1 MEPFKDIFAQYQWN
15 ILTDRCN
22 MLENAYTTR
31 STKTYYV
38 HKDIQG
44 STLAITDSTGN
55 TVRNYTYDAYGT
67 PYVKIGQ
74 TYVKL
79 KAYLSN
85 PLFSQS
91 TRGNDRLYTGREYDG
106 ETGLYY
112 YRAREYSPELGRFL
126 QRDPIGQMDQVN
138 LYTYVGN
145 SPVMGRDPS
154 GCYSLGDFGDD
165 ITDFG
170 IATVKIP
177 AAIAILSLTVAG
189 F

>member
-1 MEPFKDIFAQYQWN
+1 M
-15 ILTDRCN
+15 
-22 MLENAYTTR
+22 
-31 STKTYYV
+31 
-38 HKDIQG
+38 
-44 STLAITDSTGN
+44 
-55 TVRNYTYDAYGT
+55 
-67 PYVKIGQ
+67 
-74 TYVKL
+74 KL

-145 SPVMGRDPS
+145 SPMVGVDPS
-154 GCYSLGDFGDD
+154 GE
-165 ITDFG
+165 
-170 IATVKIP
+170 VWEIP
-177 AAIAILSLTVAG
+177 AIIAV
-189 F
+189 

>member
-1 MEPFKDIFAQYQWN
+1 M
-15 ILTDRCN
+15 
-22 MLENAYTTR
+22 
-31 STKTYYV
+31 
-38 HKDIQG
+38 
-44 STLAITDSTGN
+44 
-55 TVRNYTYDAYGT
+55 RNYTYDAYGT
-67 PYVKIGQ
+67 PYILIGG

-106 ETGLYY
+106 ETGLCY

-145 SPVMGRDPS
+145 SPMGGVDPS
-154 GCYSLGDFGDD
+154 GEWGEYPKATMDYLKDNADMVRIVRTPLYFPDQD
-165 ITDFG
+165 LPG
-170 IATVKIP
+170 ILKLHTEVIFYKNNH
-177 AAIAILSLTVAG
+177 V
-189 F
+189 

>member
-1 MEPFKDIFAQYQWN
+1 MV
-15 ILTDRCN
+15 
-22 MLENAYTTR
+22 R
-31 STKTYYV
+31 SY
-38 HKDIQG
+38 D
-44 STLAITDSTGN
+44 
-55 TVRNYTYDAYGT
+55 YDAYGT

-145 SPVMGRDPS
+145 SPMVGVDPS
-154 GCYSLGDFGDD
+154 GCDMLKDWNDSFSN
-165 ITDFG
+165 T
-170 IATVKIP
+170 
-177 AAIAILSLTVAG
+177 
-189 F
+189 